1 MAESG
6 RSSRGRR
13 RRLRRRTKARVRR
26 ALLAAL
32 VVGSL
37 LAAGGGWVGF
47 RGWQARAHLLN
58 AAGLAR
64 ELSAQVVAGDTGRAQ
79 RTLAALQE
87 QSGAARR
94 ATAGPAWWLAGNS
107 PYAGDDLSAFRRI
120 AVAVD
125 DLARDAFPP
134 LVRADVA
141 ALVPKGGRLDLPA
154 LRSVARRLAAA
165 DAAVR
170 QSGAGLRAV
179 PTEGLLP
186 EVRDALTG
194 LHAEIDKLAGLL
206 SGVSRGAELLPTLF
220 GADGERTYLIVSQN
234 LSELRATGGMFGAY
248 AVVRARDG
256 RLDLVNQ
263 GTAAKLRRFT
273 PPVLPLAAETR
284 GLYTDLPGIYPADVN
299 LTPHFPTAAKLYREM
314 VRRRTG
320 VAADGILAVDP
331 VALSYLLRATGPVAV
346 PGYPTL
352 TAQTVVRTLLS
363 DSYLTLDLDDQDA
376 FYAASAAAVFDS
388 VLGKG
393 VSPREVLSVF
403 DRSIRERRI
412 LFWSAR
418 PEEQRKF
425 VDSRIS
431 GVLPEK
437 ESAPTVGVFLNDG
450 SGAKLG
456 YYLRPSATLTVGNCM
471 EDGRRELRLRFDLHS
486 SAPRAGLT
494 EAVLGLAKAGNPYTA
509 RTLVTVYSPAG
520 GAVVGARLDGV
531 DTPLGSGTDRGR
543 QVAIANVEVRPGATR
558 TLDMALLTGRNAAG
572 TPELWHTPT
581 ATPWTTQVVPAS
593 SCNQ

>member
-1 MAESG
+1 M
-6 RSSRGRR
+6 
-13 RRLRRRTKARVRR
+13 RR
-26 ALLAAL
+26 ALLAGL

-64 ELSAQVVAGDTGRAQ
+64 ELSTQIVAGDTGRAQ

-87 QSGAARR
+87 QSGAARKT
-94 ATAGPAWWLAGNS
+94 TAGPAWWLAGNS
-107 PYAGDDLSAFRRI
+107 PYAGDDVLAVRRI
-120 AVAVD
+120 AAAVD
-125 DLARDAFPP
+125 DLAREAFPP
-134 LVRADVA
+134 LVQTDVA
-141 ALVPKGGRLDLPA
+141 ALVPKDGRLDLPA
-154 LRSVARRLAAA
+154 LRSVAQRLTAA
-165 DAAVR
+165 DVAVR
-170 QSGAGLRAV
+170 ENGAELRVV
-179 PTEGLLP
+179 PTDGLLP

-194 LHAEIDKLAGLL
+194 LRTEVDKLAGLL
-206 SGVSRGAELLPTLF
+206 SGVSKGAELLPTLF
-220 GADGERTYLIVSQN
+220 GADGKRTYLLVSQN
-234 LSELRATGGMFGAY
+234 LAELRATGGMFGAY
-248 AVVRARDG
+248 AVVRAQNG
-256 RLDLVNQ
+256 RLDLVDQ
-263 GTAAKLRRFT
+263 GTAVKLRRFT
-273 PPVLPLAAETR
+273 PPVLPLTAETR

-320 VAADGILAVDP
+320 IAADGILAVDP

-352 TAQTVVRTLLS
+352 TAQTAVRNLLS

-388 VLGKG
+388 VLRKG
-393 VSPREVLSVF
+393 VNPREVLSVF
-403 DRSIRERRI
+403 DRSVRERRI

-425 VDSRIS
+425 VDNRIG

-437 ESAPTVGVFLNDG
+437 ETAPTVGVFLNDG

-456 YYLRPSATLTVGNCM
+456 YYLRPSATLTVGNCLA
-471 EDGRRELRLRFDLHS
+471 DGRRELRLRFDLRS
-486 SAPRAGLT
+486 SAPRSGLT
-494 EAVLGLAKAGNPYTA
+494 KAVLGLGKAGDPYTA

-531 DTPLGSGTDRGR
+531 EAPLGSGTDRGR
-543 QVAIANVEVRPGATR
+543 QVAIANVEVPPGATR
-558 TLDMALLTGRNAAG
+558 TLEMELLTGRNTAG

-581 ATPWTTQVVPAS
+581 VTPWTTQVIPAP